1 LPADIWAKW
10 LDEADRE
17 GAAADRQLRLLRS
30 QMRDRVLHKAG
41 LNRGSHVVDLGCGLG
56 FLSLE
61 AARVVGP
68 MGRVTAVDASPGALE
83 TLQRKAEELG
93 LANLYTQQADIA
105 ALPIEDATADAV
117 IARSVLTYV
126 PDRFAVLAEARRVL
140 KPGGNLSFFEPVL
153 SEEDLMVDWGDEA
166 YLWDKFRRILEQHHP
181 AYTFNRFDL
190 VDEVKNAGF
199 EEVESFT
206 WHADISRPMVSEEE
220 AMQEFGSDLPGD
232 LSALACWLKHG
243 AVVEEVGLVARRL
256 AEESMKP
263 SFRDILPCVYVWGKR

>member
-1 LPADIWAKW
+1 MPADIWAKW

-17 GAAADRQLRLLRS
+17 GTAADRQLRLLRS

-41 LNRGSHVVDLGCGLG
+41 LSRGSHVVDLGSGLG

-68 MGRVTAVDASPGALE
+68 GGRVTAVDTSPGALQ
-83 TLQRKAEELG
+83 TLQKRAGELG
-93 LANLYTQQADIA
+93 FENLSTHQAEIA
-105 ALPIEDATADAV
+105 ALPLEDATADAV

-126 PDRFAVLAEARRVL
+126 PHHLAVLAEARRVL
-140 KPGGNLSFFEPVL
+140 KPGGRLSIFEPVL
-153 SEEDLMVDWGDEA
+153 SEEDLVVDWGDEA
-166 YLWDKFRRILEQHHP
+166 YLWGKFRRILEQHHP
-181 AYTFNRFDL
+181 AYSFNRFDL
-190 VDEVKNAGF
+190 VDEVKKAGF

-206 WHADISRPMVSEEE
+206 WHADVSRPMANEEE
-220 AMQEFGSDLPGD
+220 AMQEFGSGLPGD

-243 AVVEEVGLVARRL
+243 AVMEEVGPVARRL